1 MQLDTMYFERNG
13 RIGCLTLNR
22 PTVLNAMNYQ
32 GALDLNRAA
41 EMMRDDPDVRL
52 VLIRGM
58 GRAFCTGI
66 DLKQLTAGET
76 PHAYYEQRDRGLR
89 ILEQAEKIL
98 ICAMH
103 GYALGGGLQLAL
115 ACDIRIATEDCQ
127 IGLPAIKEGI
137 VPGLGTLR
145 LPRYIGLGRAKWM
158 ALSGDNIDGRRAYDI
173 GLIDHVVKTETFDA
187 DVSALVKQYA
197 RVCSEGTL
205 QSKMLL
211 NMAFDMPHGQFFEE
225 YLRRQRLALASPD
238 HQEAMAAYR
247 DGRGPIFSG

>member
-1 MQLDTMYFERNG
+1 M
-13 RIGCLTLNR
+13 
-22 PTVLNAMNYQ
+22 PYQ

-52 VLIRGM
+52 VLIRGA

-66 DLKQLTAGET
+66 DLKQLAAGET
-76 PHAYYEQRDRGLR
+76 PHAYYEQWDRALR
-89 ILEQAEKIL
+89 ILEQTEKVL
-98 ICAMH
+98 LCAMH

-127 IGLPAIKEGI
+127 LGLPAIKEGI

-187 DVSALVKQYA
+187 DVSALVEQYA

-238 HQEAMAAYR
+238 HPEAMAAYR
-247 DGRGPIFSG
+247 DGRDPVFSG